1 MRKPKLIRKRSS
13 GRTEADRDV
22 ELFLANE
29 QVDQI
34 ADYASR
40 GRVYERLTDGELV
53 RKKPRRGEYVVWFR
67 NNKKR
72 RP

>member
-29 QVDQI
+29 QVCGMRLDHIRVFYLLLVKGLSI
-34 ADYASR
+34 AGFCAR
-40 GRVYERLTDGELV
+40 QQC
-53 RKKPRRGEYVVWFR
+53 
-67 NNKKR
+67 
-72 RP
+72 

>member
-22 ELFLANE
+22 ELFLANQ

-40 GRVYERLTDGELV
+40 GRVYE
-53 RKKPRRGEYVVWFR
+53 
-67 NNKKR
+67 
-72 RP
+72 

>member
-29 QVDQI
+29 QVNQI

-40 GRVYERLTDGELV
+40 GRVYERLTDGQLAE
-53 RKKPRRGEYVVWFR
+53 K
-67 NNKKR
+67 
-72 RP
+72 